1 VDSHP
6 ARPTPALK
14 PVSEMAARATVTQVP
29 APSLP
34 ANKST
39 LPDFRLNGIIYTV
52 GSPSAILNGKMVYVG
67 DHVSGATVLSIGQT
81 NVTLLLN
88 GLHRTFSLH

>member
-1 VDSHP
+1 
-6 ARPTPALK
+6 
-14 PVSEMAARATVTQVP
+14 MAAQATVSPVP
-29 APSLP
+29 AAPSLP